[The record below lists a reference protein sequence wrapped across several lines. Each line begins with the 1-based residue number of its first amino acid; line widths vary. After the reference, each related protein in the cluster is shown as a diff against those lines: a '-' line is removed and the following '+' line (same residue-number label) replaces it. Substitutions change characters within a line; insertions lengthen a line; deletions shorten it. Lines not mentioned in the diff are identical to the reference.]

1 MSKPTAPSS
10 ARPASESES
19 ESESVSVSSGPAPV
33 ISRRSALRSLTL
45 AGSFLGALA
54 VSGSGAEALAGGKM
68 PEDLLAGQLIV
79 SESSFPTRWTSAA
92 AFAAECKKKHKA
104 KLHFAKKT
112 ENKKSIWPNLQI
124 YYAAFFQ
131 QPVNDVEVRFVLYD
145 ITNGIGSKAKKGS
158 WEAFLNKKGDRVLF
172 NSVELE
178 KEDLFGDDTNP
189 RKYLFAIEF
198 RGKILAKTEITLTAE
213 PEKFSGKVEFS
224 DEETKK
230 K

>member
-10 ARPASESES
+10 VRSPSESA
-19 ESESVSVSSGPAPV
+19 APLPT
-33 ISRRSALRSLTL
+33 RRSVLRSLSVF
-45 AGSFLGALA
+45 GSLLGALA
-54 VSGSGAEALAGGKM
+54 LTAGAGGDALAAGKM

-92 AFAAECKKKHKA
+92 AFASECKKKHKQ

-124 YYAAFFQ
+124 YYAAFFKD
-131 QPVNDVEVRFVLYD
+131 PVNDVEVRFVLYD
-145 ITNGIGSKAKKGS
+145 ITNGLGAKAKKGS

-198 RGKILAKTEITLTAE
+198 RGKILAKTEILLTAE

-224 DEETKK
+224 DDETKK